1 MIHRIRP
8 AAGEP
13 EGALVLMHG
22 RATDENDLFGLLDLL
37 DPERRLL
44 GVTPGGPLSLPP
56 GGRHWYVVKR
66 VGFPDPETFQP
77 TYAELTRWLDGLLAE
92 HGIDHSRLVVGGF

>member
-1 MIHRIRP
+1 MLPPKFEPMREKIEATVTPLENPRATTGVIHRLRP

-44 GVTPGGPLSLPP
+44 GVTPAA
-56 GGRHWYVVKR
+56 R
-66 VGFPDPETFQP
+66 
-77 TYAELTRWLDGLLAE
+77 
-92 HGIDHSRLVVGGF
+92 